1 MPELMVDRGWIGEHA
16 DALRALG
23 CDVAQGYHY
32 ARPMGEVEITE
43 LLERSVLRVDPLAPL
58 A

>member
-1 MPELMVDRGWIGEHA
+1 MH
-16 DALRALG
+16 ALRALG

-32 ARPMGEVEITE
+32 ARPMLGAALTE
-43 LLERSVLRVDPLAPL
+43 LLDRVGTIHDPEVPGRTADRGPCG